1 MNDLT
6 LNQSSNDD
14 DELLMA
20 PGFSGNPIISQIL
33 AGTCSTSGNSELI
46 NDEMPCCS
54 KPPLLVLLEE
64 IFPDEEQVT
73 LEECASIASDL
84 NETVDLVI
92 HKQDRENVLPTISL
106 NHRHVFEVDEENIL
120 DDAFV
125 YYKSTSFDP
134 KKPLRI
140 KFSGQTAIDVGGLL
154 RQFYS
159 IVSQK
164 VENKFLRD
172 IINTFFQKLMQI
184 QSFQRCLW

>member
-6 LNQSSNDD
+6 LNKSSD
-14 DELLMA
+14 DELPMA
-20 PGFSGNPIISQIL
+20 PGFSGNPIISQ
-33 AGTCSTSGNSELI
+33 TCSTSGNSELI

-106 NHRHVFEVDEENIL
+106 SHRHVFEVDEENIL

-140 KFSGQTAIDVGGLL
+140 KFSGQTAIDAGGPL

-164 VENKFLRD
+164 VANKFFEGYSKHLLPKN
-172 IINTFFQKLMQI
+172 I
-184 QSFQRCLW
+184 